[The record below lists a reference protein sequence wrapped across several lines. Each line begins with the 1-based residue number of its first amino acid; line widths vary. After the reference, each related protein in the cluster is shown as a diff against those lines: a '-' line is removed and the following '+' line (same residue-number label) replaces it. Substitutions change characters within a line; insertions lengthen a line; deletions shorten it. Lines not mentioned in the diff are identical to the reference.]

1 MKSFYII
8 IQGLSEDQIKVNLEA
23 SEVFQQMMKGDFDG
37 FEEKLP
43 PLYKNIGEDIAK
55 QSKRLG
61 GDMIIAQAIFT
72 RGQREYLRE
81 IIGPKLIFLVLN
93 MNKDCQMKR
102 VRERTPGVGEAFLEI
117 LFNYAEKCEPAAEDE
132 INAYN
137 VTITEEM
144 TREDVEKTILELIQK
159 LQNFTFP
166 IK

>member
-117 LFNYAEKCEPAAEDE
+117 LFNYAEKCESAGEDE